1 MGGDVDGWAARI
13 HLGAHRE
20 STEAQRGSN
29 GILAKGVQ
37 GCNVT
42 LRHSPQG
49 NRVAALTGEANG
61 GMIGNGRPEAG
72 GGCCRALAGA
82 RCGLQFEETGRRRE
96 KIANCIAGMISSLVL
111 IRQHR
116 GHSQA

>member
-72 GGCCRALAGA
+72 GGCCTALAGA